1 MIWGIL
7 KHIFFKL
14 YLNLIGGVLVIK
26 EQILDRHRVPVIP
39 EDQYGRT
46 IVITGGSRGIGL
58 EAVKKYLDLQ
68 CSIIIGCR
76 NVEQA
81 KDALSSY
88 NSSMVRI
95 LPLDLMKMSS
105 VREFARSVQDLNI
118 PIHAL
123 VNNAG
128 IMFGARRET
137 EDGFES
143 QLATN
148 YIGHFLL
155 THLLL
160 PSLEQGGTAEK
171 PSRVVNVSSCA
182 HFCGSW
188 MDLDDLHL
196 TKFYNPEKSYGNS
209 KAAQIM
215 FSQYLDSMLISR
227 KSNVRVISLHPG
239 VVYTDLYTHVG
250 WVQIFTLVARCMM
263 KTASQGGDTL
273 VYAALATELDSAKTT
288 GLYLENSRLTGTSSF
303 SASKD
308 NQAKLWEKTC
318 QILNISNFGE
328 ATE

>member
-1 MIWGIL
+1 MILTLL
-7 KHIFFKL
+7 KLLFYKL
-14 YLNLIGGVLVIK
+14 YLNLIGAVLVVK

-58 EAVKKYLDLQ
+58 EAVKKYLNMQ

-81 KDALSSY
+81 RDALSSY

-95 LPLDLMKMSS
+95 LPLDLMKLSS
-105 VREFARSVQDLNI
+105 VRKFAKSVLDFEI

-128 IMFGARRET
+128 IMFGPRSES

-148 YIGHFLL
+148 YLGHFLL
-155 THLLL
+155 SHLLL
-160 PSLEQGGTAEK
+160 PSLEKGGTAEK
-171 PSRVVNVSSCA
+171 PARIVNVSSCA

-188 MDLDDLHL
+188 MDFEDLNMK
-196 TKFYNPEKSYGNS
+196 KFYSPEKSYGNS
-209 KAAQIM
+209 KVAQIL
-215 FSQYLDSMLISR
+215 FSQYLDFKLSARGS
-227 KSNVRVISLHPG
+227 KVRVISLHPG
-239 VVYTDLYTHVG
+239 VVYSDLYSHVG
-250 WVQIFTLVARCMM
+250 WVQIFTIVARCLM
-263 KTASQGGDTL
+263 KTVSQGGDTL
-273 VYAALATELDSAKTT
+273 VYAALATELDSAKTV

-303 SASKD
+303 ASSLE
-308 NQAKLWEKTC
+308 NQAKLWQKTC
-318 QILNISNFGE
+318 DMLKISDFFV
-328 ATE
+328 TTI